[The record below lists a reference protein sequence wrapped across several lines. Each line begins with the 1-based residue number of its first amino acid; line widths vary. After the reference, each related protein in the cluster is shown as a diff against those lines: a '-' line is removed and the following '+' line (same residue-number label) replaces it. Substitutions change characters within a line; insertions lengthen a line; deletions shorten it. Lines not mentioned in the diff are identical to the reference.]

1 MPAPPARNR
10 EGACQL
16 LPERIRPRPRE
27 ELVAR
32 LQGGEGHR
40 AVAPLAVDRGA
51 LLPLEGNV
59 LLAGLVSRQ
68 GAELGQRIHPEGK
81 GGLEV
86 ARATA
91 QLPRVEL
98 GDSALELLESEV
110 VWPRRV
116 LDSGCSC
123 TSSAVHRHVKQPI
136 TGPHV
141 GGEDIVDRGGTAV
154 GQLHLEA
161 FKSRLLVFELHLEV
175 FKLTRGWRHRPNRRG
190 GHAAAAEAM
199 SMVARA

>member
-1 MPAPPARNR
+1 MVDEAVALPAPPARNR
-10 EGACQL
+10 EGACQP
-16 LPERIRPRPRE
+16 LPERIRPRPHAWRE

-40 AVAPLAVDRGA
+40 AVALAVDRGA

-86 ARATA
+86 AR
-91 QLPRVEL
+91 VEL
-98 GDSALELLESEV
+98 GDGALELLESEV
-110 VWPRRV
+110 VLWPRRV

-123 TSSAVHRHVKQPI
+123 TSSAVHI
-136 TGPHV
+136 
-141 GGEDIVDRGGTAV
+141 GT
-154 GQLHLEA
+154 
-161 FKSRLLVFELHLEV
+161 
-175 FKLTRGWRHRPNRRG
+175 
-190 GHAAAAEAM
+190 
-199 SMVARA
+199 

>member
-10 EGACQL
+10 EGACQP
-16 LPERIRPRPRE
+16 LPERIRPRPHAWRE

-32 LQGGEGHR
+32 LPLEGNVAL
-40 AVAPLAVDRGA
+40 AVDNVDRGA

-91 QLPRVEL
+91 QLPEL
-98 GDSALELLESEV
+98 NLT
-110 VWPRRV
+110 PRRNF
-116 LDSGCSC
+116 
-123 TSSAVHRHVKQPI
+123 SAVGFI
-136 TGPHV
+136 FPHF
-141 GGEDIVDRGGTAV
+141 R
-154 GQLHLEA
+154 
-161 FKSRLLVFELHLEV
+161 SREKKRRVRVSWCDLVLN
-175 FKLTRGWRHRPNRRG
+175 GADG
-190 GHAAAAEAM
+190 
-199 SMVARA
+199 S

>member
-1 MPAPPARNR
+1 M
-10 EGACQL
+10 
-16 LPERIRPRPRE
+16 
-27 ELVAR
+27 
-32 LQGGEGHR
+32 
-40 AVAPLAVDRGA
+40 
-51 LLPLEGNV
+51 

-98 GDSALELLESEV
+98 GDGAPSSCSRVRSSGRDVSSLELLESEV

-154 GQLHLEA
+154 GQVLHLEA
-161 FKSRLLVFELHLEV
+161 FESRLLVFELHLEV

-190 GHAAAAEAM
+190 GHAAAAEQAM